1 MNIGPETE
9 IREYK
14 KTTGELKEGI
24 ISLGSMLNKHG
35 YGTLYFGIKD
45 NGDMIGQQIGDQ
57 TLRDVSQAIANHIK
71 PQVIPTISHEFLDEK
86 NIIKVYVEGNKTP
99 YSAYGKYY
107 IRTADED
114 RELSP
119 EQLRVLMNKAN
130 EIDIISKEPN
140 QEQNLSFR
148 MLKTLFSTKNLTVNE
163 SFEINLGLRL
173 DNGQYNIMAG
183 LLADTNDISIKVVTF
198 RGKDKNDIIKRNE
211 YGYKCLLAAMDQVMS
226 YMESINDTSV
236 EIKAHGREEDKLFNM
251 MCFREAW
258 INACL
263 HTRWERKNPP
273 AVYIFQDRIE
283 IISTGGLPDD
293 LSKDEFFRGI
303 SRPVNIRLQKIFGQL
318 GYVEQTGHG
327 IPLIVSNYGKQAF
340 DIMSNYVNVTI
351 PLNKSVLSV
360 RSGLNPIAG
369 LNNSQMIILN
379 LLKNHSEYTVKDL
392 VRESALSD
400 GYVRKI
406 ITELKLKGFIQRV
419 GSNKT
424 GYWKV
429 GII

>member
-1 MNIGPETE
+1 
-9 IREYK
+9 
-14 KTTGELKEGI
+14 
-24 ISLGSMLNKHG
+24 
-35 YGTLYFGIKD
+35 
-45 NGDMIGQQIGDQ
+45 
-57 TLRDVSQAIANHIK
+57 
-71 PQVIPTISHEFLDEK
+71 
-86 NIIKVYVEGNKTP
+86 
-99 YSAYGKYY
+99 
-107 IRTADED
+107 
-114 RELSP
+114 
-119 EQLRVLMNKAN
+119 
-130 EIDIISKEPN
+130 
-140 QEQNLSFR
+140 
-148 MLKTLFSTKNLTVNE
+148 
-163 SFEINLGLRL
+163 
-173 DNGQYNIMAG
+173 MAG

-360 RSGLNPIAG
+360 RNELNPIAG
-369 LNNSQMIILN
+369 LNNSQMKILN

-429 GII
+429 EII